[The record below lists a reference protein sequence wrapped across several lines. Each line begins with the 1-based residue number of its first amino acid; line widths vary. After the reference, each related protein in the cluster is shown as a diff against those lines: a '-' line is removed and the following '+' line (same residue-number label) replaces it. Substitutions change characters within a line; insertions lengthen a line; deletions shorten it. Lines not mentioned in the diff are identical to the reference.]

1 MDRTK
6 YLRNIPKVDE
16 VLESKAVKPLLSRY
30 PRWLVVDVIQN
41 ILETYRLKILSSD
54 TSASAA
60 ENTPLGLSTAILE
73 ERIASYLKPHLRGVI
88 NATGVIL
95 HTNLGR
101 SPLSRDAL
109 SNLQTV
115 AASYSNLEF
124 DTIQGERGNRHDHLI
139 PLLTKLT
146 GAEYGL
152 IVNNNA
158 AAVLLALNTFASG
171 REVVISR
178 GELIEIGGSFRI
190 PDVMKASGAQLVEV
204 GTTNKTYLEDYHRA
218 INENTALIL
227 KVHTSNYRILGFT
240 AEVSLSE
247 LAALAHENKI
257 PLMNDLGSGSFLDL
271 SRYGLTKEP
280 TVREAVDHGA
290 DVVTFS
296 GDKLLG
302 GPQAGI
308 LLGKKDFVAR
318 MEKNPLMRA
327 LRVDKLTLSALEATL
342 IAYLDEDRARDT
354 LPTLKMLTQSTDEI
368 EKKAT
373 SIADRIKSDIP
384 SFLQVEIKEDS
395 SQVGGGALPLENLPT
410 WVVAITPLTM
420 TVNQLEQKMRESDPP
435 IIARINNEQIL
446 MDPRTIDERGHSAS
460 STRALP
466 RQLTPSFAPSILI
479 AGANCQ
485 LNSGMKLSALSIA

>member
-6 YLRNIPKVDE
+6 YLRDIPKVDA
-16 VLESKAVKPLLSRY
+16 VLDSPETKPLLSRY
-30 PRWLVVDVIQN
+30 PRWLVVDAIQN

-60 ENTPLGLSTAILE
+60 ENTPLGLSTALIE
-73 ERIASYLKPHLRGVI
+73 ERITSYLKPHLRRVI

-109 SNLQTV
+109 ANLQNV
-115 AASYSNLEF
+115 SSSYSNLEF
-124 DTIQGERGNRHDHLI
+124 DTIQGERGNRHDHLV

-146 GAEYGL
+146 SAESGL

-158 AAVLLALNTFASG
+158 AAVLLALNTLASG
-171 REVVISR
+171 REVIISR

-190 PDVMKASGAQLVEV
+190 PDVMKASGARLVEV
-204 GTTNKTYLEDYHRA
+204 GTTNKTYLDDYHRA

-227 KVHTSNYRILGFT
+227 KVHTSNYRIVGFS
-240 AEVSLSE
+240 AEVSLSD
-247 LAALAHENKI
+247 LAALSHEKKI

-280 TVREAVDHGA
+280 TIKDSIDHGA
-290 DVVTFS
+290 DLVTFS

-302 GPQAGI
+302 GPQSGI
-308 LLGKKDFVAR
+308 VLGKEDLVTR
-318 MEKNPLMRA
+318 MGKNPLMRA

-342 IAYLDEDRARDT
+342 IAYLDEDGARDAI
-354 LPTLKMLTQSTDEI
+354 PTLKMLTQSTDEI
-368 EKKAT
+368 EKKA
-373 SIADRIKSDIP
+373 IAITDRIKSDIP

-410 WVVAITPLTM
+410 RVVAITPLTM
-420 TVNQLEQKMRESDPP
+420 SVNQLEQKMRESDPP
-435 IIARINNEQIL
+435 IIARISNDQIL
-446 MDPRTIDERGHSAS
+446 IDPRTLDEGEVNLVLDGLRKICHG
-460 STRALP
+460 
-466 RQLTPSFAPSILI
+466 
-479 AGANCQ
+479 
-485 LNSGMKLSALSIA
+485 

>member
-6 YLRNIPKVDE
+6 YLRDIPKVDA
-16 VLESKAVKPLLSRY
+16 VLDSPETKPLLSRY
-30 PRWLVVDVIQN
+30 PRWLVVDAIQN

-60 ENTPLGLSTAILE
+60 ENTPLGLSTSLIE
-73 ERIASYLKPHLRGVI
+73 ERIASYLKPHLRRVI

-109 SNLQTV
+109 ANLQNV
-115 AASYSNLEF
+115 SSSYSNLEF
-124 DTIQGERGNRHDHLI
+124 DTIQGERGNRHDHLV

-146 GAEYGL
+146 SAESGL

-158 AAVLLALNTFASG
+158 AAVLLALNTLASG
-171 REVVISR
+171 REVIISR

-190 PDVMKASGAQLVEV
+190 PDVMKASGARLVEV
-204 GTTNKTYLEDYHRA
+204 GTTNKTYLDDYHRA

-227 KVHTSNYRILGFT
+227 KVHTSNYRIVGFS
-240 AEVSLSE
+240 AEVSLSD
-247 LAALAHENKI
+247 LAALSHENKI

-280 TVREAVDHGA
+280 TIKDSIDHGA
-290 DVVTFS
+290 DLVTFS

-302 GPQAGI
+302 GPQSGI
-308 LLGKKDFVAR
+308 VLGKEDLVTR
-318 MEKNPLMRA
+318 MGKNPLMRA

-342 IAYLDEDRARDT
+342 IAYLDEDRARDAI
-354 LPTLKMLTQSTDEI
+354 PTLKMLTQSTDEI
-368 EKKAT
+368 EKKAIA
-373 SIADRIKSDIP
+373 IADRIKSDIP

-410 WVVAITPLTM
+410 RVVAITPLTM
-420 TVNQLEQKMRESDPP
+420 SVNQLEQKMRESDPP
-435 IIARINNEQIL
+435 IIARISNDQIL
-446 MDPRTIDERGHSAS
+446 IDPRTLDEGEVNLVLDGLRKICHG
-460 STRALP
+460 
-466 RQLTPSFAPSILI
+466 
-479 AGANCQ
+479 
-485 LNSGMKLSALSIA
+485 

>member
-16 VLESKAVKPLLSRY
+16 VLENKEVKPLLSRY
-30 PRWLVVDVIQN
+30 PRWLVVDAIQN

-60 ENTPLGLSTAILE
+60 ENTPLDLSTALIE
-73 ERIASYLKPHLRGVI
+73 ERIASYLKPHLRKVI

-109 SNLQTV
+109 SNLREV
-115 AASYSNLEF
+115 ASSYSNLEF
-124 DTIQGERGNRHDHLI
+124 DTLRGERGNRHDHLI

-158 AAVLLALNTFASG
+158 AAVFLALHTLASG

-190 PDVMKASGAQLVEV
+190 PDVMKASGAKLVEV
-204 GTTNKTYLEDYHRA
+204 GTTNKTYLEDYQRVMSEH
-218 INENTALIL
+218 TALIL

-240 AEVSLSE
+240 AEVTLSE
-247 LAALAHENKI
+247 LVALGKPQNI
-257 PLMNDLGSGSFLDL
+257 PLMNDLGSGSFFDL

-280 TVREAVDHGA
+280 TVRDAIQSGA

-308 LLGKKDFVAR
+308 ILGRKDLLTA

-327 LRVDKLTLSALEATL
+327 LRVDKLTLSALESTL
-342 IAYLDEDRARDT
+342 IACLDENRARDAI
-354 LPTLKMLTQSTDEI
+354 PTLRMLSLQAEEI
-368 EKKAT
+368 EKMAF
-373 SIADRIKSDIP
+373 SLADLIRKDLS
-384 SFLQVEIKEDS
+384 SFLQIEVKRSS
-395 SQVGGGALPLENLPT
+395 SQVGGGALPLEDLPT

-420 TVNQLEQKMRESDPP
+420 SVNQLEQKMRESDPP
-435 IIARINNEQIL
+435 VIARISNDQIL
-446 MDPRTIDERGHSAS
+446 IDPRTLDEGEVNLVLDGLRNICHG
-460 STRALP
+460 
-466 RQLTPSFAPSILI
+466 
-479 AGANCQ
+479 
-485 LNSGMKLSALSIA
+485 